1 MYLQLSLLCSLACA
15 WLWFKGLVQGRGLLE
30 THSGIMSHP
39 SFQSSSFYHTYYAGG
54 SISGMILVF
63 YPRPNSATQ
72 SSWGLSFFKHF
83 SLQVLVLT
91 ITVQSRHSYTHF
103 FFRGEHWVLQGLRNW
118 PKVPHHLFLQEPLGN
133 LLTMVWEAH
142 RCSLSQE
149 RISREELSSS
159 LCSIQAAGGA
169 QRGRK

>member
-1 MYLQLSLLCSLACA
+1 MRAWPTGVAIQTLWARGQRSSTLSFSFSSLTSSNMPSYFQPGGRWGGRRLPIMYLQLSLLCSLACA
-15 WLWFKGLVQGRGLLE
+15 WLWFKGLVQGRSLLE

-54 SISGMILVF
+54 SVSGMILVF

-72 SSWGLSFFKHF
+72 SSWGLAFFKHF

-103 FFRGEHWVLQGLRNW
+103 FSEENTGSCRG
-118 PKVPHHLFLQEPLGN
+118 
-133 LLTMVWEAH
+133 
-142 RCSLSQE
+142 
-149 RISREELSSS
+149 
-159 LCSIQAAGGA
+159 
-169 QRGRK
+169 